1 MFELCANPFHL
12 LPYLFV
18 SGVDDEGEPGS
29 GGQVGDLKER
39 PMDDLQ
45 PLDGIT
51 GQVRVSP
58 NSAAAA
64 IRIAFELEDLTHCCL
79 VPLSL
84 TAYCR
89 FQITCRFK

>member
-29 GGQVGDLKER
+29 SGQVGYLKER

-64 IRIAFELEDLTHCCL
+64 IRIAFEFADLTNCSF
-79 VPLSL
+79 VPNSH
-84 TAYCR
+84 TAY
-89 FQITCRFK
+89 TVDFK